1 MSIINWWKCFE
12 SAFFTFSFFFLLLA
26 SSYYEFFSW
35 AMSWSH
41 CGFVW
46 DSQVKELHFTAPS
59 LKQHCTQLQDKRCEC
74 VEALKGIDVSVR
86 LHPQLFDL
94 YFFFFFFFFFTSNL
108 FLLSVSFWCGWM
120 VRFVWDTMFL
130 RPLPKSPPIHRML
143 VPPCSAKI
151 RGFKIKPCD
160 VPIFPSLR
168 ICKNSA
174 QGLVLLY
181 V

>member
-12 SAFFTFSFFFLLLA
+12 SAFFTFSFLFFTCKQLLWVFQLGNELVSLRLCLGF
-26 SSYYEFFSW
+26 SSQRTSLHCTIIEATLYTTLGQEMWVCLSTQRYRCVCQVYTPNCLICTFFPFFSLYIK
-35 AMSWSH
+35 
-41 CGFVW
+41 FVF
-46 DSQVKELHFTAPS
+46 VKF
-59 LKQHCTQLQDKRCEC
+59 
-74 VEALKGIDVSVR
+74 VVW
-86 LHPQLFDL
+86 
-94 YFFFFFFFFFTSNL
+94 Y
-108 FLLSVSFWCGWM
+108 GWM

>member
-1 MSIINWWKCFE
+1 MFIITRRNCL
-12 SAFFTFSFFFLLLA
+12 SLRFTLVFVFLNLQAA
-26 SSYYEFFSW
+26 SQFFSW
-35 AMSWSH
+35 AMSSSH
-41 CGFVW
+41 CSFVW

-74 VEALKGIDVSVR
+74 VSALKSIDVSVR
-86 LHPQLFDL
+86 LHPNYLT
-94 YFFFFFFFFFTSNL
+94 FFCLFFFFTSN
-108 FLLSVSFWCGWM
+108 FCFSYVCFNRFDM
-120 VRFVWDTMFL
+120 VEWLGFVWDTMFL

-143 VPPCSAKI
+143 VPPCSVKI

-174 QGLVLLY
+174 QGLVPLY